1 MGCWKRENKGRERI
15 RMGQGDV
22 PTISFSTIYNLNHHL
37 EGQRS
42 FIGVYFERGRGR
54 ERERERERGM
64 FHHVDSALFMPSII
78 ILNLR

>member
-15 RMGQGDV
+15 RMGQEDV

-54 ERERERERGM
+54 ERERERER
-64 FHHVDSALFMPSII
+64 HVPPC
-78 ILNLR
+78 